1 MPLRSRPSL
10 RLVALAVS
18 VAVAAADSQAQAT
31 TAAPPAANQPA
42 PQSATQPAARP
53 APPAV
58 VYDIRFPNLV
68 HREAEIT
75 VKFTGV
81 PAGAL
86 RVRMARSSPGR
97 YALHEFAKNV
107 YAVKATNS
115 TGRELTVTRRSP
127 HEWAVTGHTG
137 VVVFSY
143 TLYADRADGTYAGID
158 ETRAHLNIPAT
169 FAWSPQMSTR
179 PIEVTFHRPDPS
191 WKIATQLEPT
201 DDAETF
207 RAPNLQYFMDSPT
220 HLGALDIREWPV
232 ASGGRTQTMRLAVN
246 HTGTDAQVTEYTEL
260 TKRVVDEMAAVFGEL
275 PAFDFGT
282 YTFLACYRSNCA
294 GDGMEHRNSTSVT
307 SSASLAQN
315 QMGLLGT
322 VSHEFFH
329 AWNVERIRPK
339 SLEPFDFTEANMS
352 GELWLAEGF
361 TNYYG
366 ILVIARAGIMTPQ
379 QYARRLTG
387 AVNTFTTSPAREFA
401 GAVGMAQQAPFVD
414 AAVSIDPNNRANT
427 FISYYTY
434 GEGLGLALDLML
446 RSRPKPTT
454 LDDFMREMWRRHGKA
469 QTPALAPVRPYTLA
483 DAEAAL
489 AAVSKDP
496 VFARNFFAR
505 YVVGSA
511 LPDYPA
517 LLARAGFLVRPA
529 RAGRA
534 WIGDTRLSASEG
546 ELIVA
551 GPPTIGSPMYEVG
564 MAAGDRIVSIEGKV
578 VGLQSEVQKALDGR
592 KPGDRMRITWIGR
605 GGEKS
610 EMMTLHQDPNV
621 EVVAFEEAG
630 RALTAAQRAFRAA
643 WVGSR
648 Q

>member
-1 MPLRSRPSL
+1 MPLCSRSAL
-10 RLVALAVS
+10 RLVARCSVVIALANP
-18 VAVAAADSQAQAT
+18 VAPRAAGAQPGQR
-31 TAAPPAANQPA
+31 TAAPP
-42 PQSATQPAARP
+42 
-53 APPAV
+53 V

-68 HREAEIT
+68 HREAE
-75 VKFTGV
+75 VSVRFNGV
-81 PAGAL
+81 PDGPL

-107 YAVKATNS
+107 YSVKAVNS
-115 TGRELTVTRRSP
+115 TGRALTVRRVSP

-137 VVVFSY
+137 VVIFTY

-169 FAWSPQMSTR
+169 FAWSPEFAAR
-179 PIEVTFHRPDPS
+179 PIVVTFHRPYA
-191 WKIATQLEPT
+191 WKIATQLQPT
-201 DDAETF
+201 NDAETF

-220 HLGALDIREWPV
+220 HLGVLDIREWQV
-232 ASGGRTQTMRLAVN
+232 ASGGRTQTVRLAID
-246 HTGTDAQVTEYTEL
+246 HTGTAEQVTEYTEL
-260 TKRVVDEMAAVFGEL
+260 TKRVVNEAAAVFGEL

-282 YTFLACYRSNCA
+282 YTFVACYRSNCA

-307 SSASLAQN
+307 SGGSLAQN

-339 SLEPFDFTEANMS
+339 ALEPFDFTETNMS

-366 ILVIARAGIMTPQ
+366 ALVIARAGINTPA
-379 QYARRLTG
+379 QYAEQLSG
-387 AVNTFTTSPAREFA
+387 AVNTLTTSPARAFR
-401 GAVGMAQQAPFVD
+401 GAVGMSQEAPFVD
-414 AAVSIDPNNRANT
+414 AAVAIDPNNRANT

-434 GEGLGLALDLML
+434 GEGLGIALDLML
-446 RSRPKPTT
+446 RGRAPAVT
-454 LDDFMREMWRRHGKA
+454 LDDFMREMWRRHGKI
-469 QTPALAPVRPYTLA
+469 QTAALAPARPYTLA

-489 AAVSKDP
+489 AAVTRDP
-496 VFARNFFAR
+496 AFARGFFAK

-517 LLARAGFLVRPA
+517 LLAQAGFLVRPA
-529 RAGRA
+529 HAGRA
-534 WIGDTRLSASEG
+534 WMGDTRIAASDG
-546 ELIVA
+546 EVIVA
-551 GPPTIGSPMYEVG
+551 GPTSIGSPMYDVG
-564 MAAGDRIVSIEGKV
+564 MAAGDRITKV
-578 VGLQSEVQKALDGR
+578 
-592 KPGDRMRITWIGR
+592 GDRTITTAPELRQAIEARRPGEPVRVAWVGR

-610 EMMTLHQDPNV
+610 AMMTLREDPDV
-621 EVVAFEEAG
+621 EVVAFEAAG
-630 RALTAAQRAFRAA
+630 RTPTAAQLAFRAS

-648 Q
+648 IRQ